1 MAKDNTTVAVESVT
15 ITKEEMKEL
24 LKARETANKVKD
36 TQRKQWVKQLLY
48 ARKAKEA
55 GLTVTEKEIED
66 YINKVK

>member
-48 ARKAKEA
+48 ARKAKE
-55 GLTVTEKEIED
+55 GSGS
-66 YINKVK
+66 Y